1 MNLCIRQTPYEW
13 QSPSLMN
20 ENAQAIHKVIPFKA
34 SRQAVRKATPIMSQY
49 EAIRKGPP
57 PLMND
62 NAQTIHK
69 MIAVIKEF
77 RDAIHKAIGKCCK
90 ANPSMKNKD
99 IQ

>member
-1 MNLCIRQTPYEW
+1 MNK
-13 QSPSLMN
+13 
-20 ENAQAIHKVIPFKA
+20 NAQAIHKVIPFKA

-69 MIAVIKEF
+69 VIAVIKEF
-77 RDAIHKAIGKCCK
+77 RVAIHKVIGKFPCR
-90 ANPSMKNKD
+90 D
-99 IQ
+99 ED